1 VNSEMVNPLD
11 PQKGTP
17 MPRLV
22 KRALSLVLLTTA
34 LALALGACGSSTND
48 GGAAA
53 TADNGEG
60 GHRGGNLTVL
70 SSQDVSNLDPG
81 ITYQS
86 LDLNV
91 LASVVRTLYTY
102 APTEPSRLLPDLA
115 AGAPEISD
123 GGRVL
128 TVRIRRGVR
137 FGPPVNREVTAR
149 DVKYAIERG
158 FNPNVANAYA
168 STYYGDVV
176 GADRADGGPITGIE
190 TPDEHTLI
198 FRLTRP
204 TASLLAQATVLPLS
218 APVPAEF
225 AKPFDAKAP
234 SKYASHLVSSGPYM
248 IPADRDGTVLDEGYV
263 PGRSLRLVRNPNWDA
278 STDHRPAYLDEVEF
292 EIGGSPT
299 VYGRQTLAGRGL
311 VLADP
316 PTPALVK
323 KAYQEA
329 RDQIYFSPGG
339 GSRYAALNT
348 TMPPFD
354 DANVRKAVAAA
365 LDREQMRRVRG
376 GAIVGDVAS
385 HFLYPGVQGFEEA
398 GGQEGTG
405 VDFLADPEG
414 DRALAARYMRAA
426 GYEDGR
432 YDGDETL
439 QVVGLAGAPDSND
452 AQIFDQTLK
461 DLGFKTNL
469 KVVGSDVMYG
479 RFCGTP
485 RARVHVCPNVG
496 WIRDFADPQTVLN
509 LAFNGNYIFPEGN
522 PNWPQLNDPA
532 INRAMA
538 RAELVV
544 GAEARAR
551 AWAEIDRMVT
561 ATAAAIPWL
570 WDRQPNLFASD
581 VRCVPELWNQGHCDF
596 AYSSLK

>member
-1 VNSEMVNPLD
+1 MRRSA
-11 PQKGTP
+11 
-17 MPRLV
+17 
-22 KRALSLVLLTTA
+22 KRALPLLVLMAALTV
-34 LALALGACGSSTND
+34 GACGSSND
-48 GGAAA
+48 NGGSAT
-53 TADNGEG
+53 TADDGAG
-60 GHRGGNLTVL
+60 GRRGGTLTVL
-70 SSQDVSNLDPG
+70 TSQDITSLDPG

-86 LDLNV
+86 LDLN
-91 LASVVRTLYTY
+91 LLSATVRTLYAY
-102 APTEPSRLLPDLA
+102 APNEPSELVPDLA
-115 AGAPEISD
+115 AAAPQVSAD
-123 GGRVL
+123 GKTL
-128 TVRIRRGVR
+128 TVRLRRGVR

-176 GADRADGGPITGIE
+176 GAARADGGPIAGIE
-190 TPDEHTLI
+190 TPDDHTLV

-204 TASLLAQATVLPLS
+204 TASLLAQSTVLPLS
-218 APVPAEF
+218 APVPPEVAR
-225 AKPFDAKAP
+225 PLDAKAP
-234 SKYASHLVSSGPYM
+234 SQYAGHLVASGPYM
-248 IPADRDGTVLDEGYV
+248 IPGDREGRVLGEGYV

-278 STDHRPAYLDEVEF
+278 ARDHRPAYVDEIVF
-292 EIGGSPT
+292 RIGGSPT

-329 RDQIYFSPGG
+329 RDQIIFAPGAG
-339 GSRYAALNT
+339 TRYAALNT
-348 TMPPFD
+348 AIPPFD
-354 DANVRKAVAAA
+354 DANVRKAVAAV

-376 GAIVGDVAS
+376 GEVVGDIAS
-385 HFLYPGVQGFEEA
+385 HFLYPGVPGFEEA

-405 VDFLADPEG
+405 VDFLENPEG

-439 QVVGLAGAPDSND
+439 LVVGLAGSPDSND
-452 AQIFDQTLK
+452 AQIFDQALK
-461 DLGFKTNL
+461 DLGFETRL
-469 KVVGSDVMYG
+469 RLVDVGVMYG
-479 RFCGTP
+479 RFCGVP
-485 RARVHVCPNVG
+485 RARVHACPNVG

-509 LAFNGNYIFPEGN
+509 LAFNGKFISPEGG
-522 PNWPQLNDPA
+522 PNWPQLDDPA

-544 GAEARAR
+544 GDEPRAR

-570 WDRQPNLFASD
+570 YDRQPNVFAED
-581 VRCVPELWNQGHCDF
+581 VRCVPELWNQGRCDF
-596 AYSSLK
+596 AYSSLE